1 MSEHITSTP
10 HIRRLERSSTDRML
24 AGVSGGLG
32 KYFDLSPSVF
42 RIGFLV
48 LTVLG
53 GAGLLVYLAAV
64 LIMPEEGKERSLAQ
78 QVLAE
83 RSSRPWPLV
92 GLALAGFALVVLL
105 SHATLWPA
113 AGAGWFV
120 ILLVGLALVWASR
133 GQRRS
138 GRVLRVLAVLSGLL
152 LAAIAAAI
160 IAAFSWFDVSL
171 NDGVGKKEYA
181 PTMPSEVASSYKL
194 GVGDLRID
202 LSQIGPI
209 TSPLRIK
216 AHVGVGDLRVVVPQG
231 VPVAIDSHVKV
242 GDIRAFDQDVS
253 GRNVDLHNGSGL
265 LTIDG
270 RVGLGAIHVERAG

>member
-10 HIRRLERSSTDRML
+10 RIRRLERSSSDRVL

-42 RIGFLV
+42 RVGFVV

-53 GAGLLVYLAAV
+53 GAGLLVYLAAA
-64 LIMPEEGKERSLAQ
+64 LIMPEEGKERSLVE

-83 RSSRPWPLV
+83 RSSRPWPLIGL
-92 GLALAGFALVVLL
+92 GLAGVALVVLL

-113 AGAGWFV
+113 AGGAWLV
-120 ILLVGLALVWASR
+120 ILLVGLAHVWASR

-138 GRVLRVLAVLSGLL
+138 GRVLRVLAVLSALV

-160 IAAFSWFDVSL
+160 IAAFAWFDVSL

-181 PTMPSEVASSYKL
+181 PTSLSAVASSYKL

-202 LSQIGPI
+202 LSNVGPI
-209 TSPLRIK
+209 TSPIRIK
-216 AHVGVGDLRVVVPQG
+216 ARVGVGDLRVIVPQDAT
-231 VPVAIDSHVKV
+231 VAVDGHVKV
-242 GDIRAFDQDVS
+242 GDIRAFDQEVS
-253 GRNVDLHNGSGL
+253 GRNVDLHNGTGL
-265 LTIDG
+265 VTIDG
-270 RVGLGAIHVERAG
+270 HVGLGAIRVERVG